1 MIFDLVG
8 RNILSKGSKSQF
20 VRLRAQ
26 VQRWEVQFPDMLS
39 SFGCKLSWNNP
50 SQEWH
55 FGGKLV
61 YELFTDTSFF
71 IEVAHGVHSS
81 SPLTYKGSA
90 QHNQM
95 RHMRQHIS
103 SRNTWLRRSRLS
115 SSDFNQRLL
124 NQALDL
130 YLFKQ
135 RGKCRTMRT
144 YGDNELAPYK
154 INSGGA
160 NLELLL
166 RPVAATAPAW
176 CCNAWS
182 RRRAGDP

>member
-1 MIFDLVG
+1 
-8 RNILSKGSKSQF
+8 
-20 VRLRAQ
+20 
-26 VQRWEVQFPDMLS
+26 
-39 SFGCKLSWNNP
+39 
-50 SQEWH
+50 
-55 FGGKLV
+55 
-61 YELFTDTSFF
+61 
-71 IEVAHGVHSS
+71 VAAPV
-81 SPLTYKGSA
+81 KA
-90 QHNQM
+90 F
-95 RHMRQHIS
+95 
-103 SRNTWLRRSRLS
+103 S